1 MSIPLQKNFRWLLLA
16 ALAVFVGSF
25 TAAAAT
31 LTVSPA
37 VTSNTYPGNITLTIG
52 GLTNGEP
59 VTVQKWVDANTNG
72 AIDAGDLLLDTFSL
86 NESGASL
93 IGGIT
98 NISVPFDSNP
108 VTNAITTVLNFAPPL
123 TLENIVARQIY
134 QVTSPTGRFAP
145 VTAAFTVTNA
155 ATAQKLSGIIYS
167 NGVSPVPFAMVVA
180 IPDSGYAGATV
191 ADANGRYALNLN
203 PGAYFLVAIAP
214 NYYYDQSTAPSVTLT
229 NGVMATNDLTLIP
242 GTATISG
249 KVFNF
254 ANSNGV
260 GAVMLQLQSGNL
272 FALAF
277 TDTNGNYSAAV
288 TPNFWKLK
296 PTKERLVRRAFVAAQ
311 KSLQV
316 NTSGGNATNANLALY
331 PGNAMFYG
339 RVTDNGGTPFTNL
352 RMESGD
358 GTNNLFSAAS
368 YTDANGYYAIMA
380 YVAASTNWDC
390 MANSSD
396 NSVFTN
402 YIVNSPNNTNLVPGQ
417 ALLQNFVA
425 LPVSAHVSGAV
436 HDNLGNPVVGVAMY
450 ASTFINSNSY
460 TSQNVDTDG
469 SGNYSLNVA
478 SGTWGVNFS
487 LGGNSGL
494 DTAGF
499 VDYFS
504 PHLVNFPP
512 TSVVLNITVNQ
523 IGTPVISA
531 PSQPAPGQFG
541 FSINGSVNTSYDV
554 QTVTNLAATN
564 WATLYTLTLTNTP
577 FSVTDTHATNRQRY
591 YRVKKN

>member
-1 MSIPLQKNFRWLLLA
+1 MNIPLQKNFRWLLLA

-72 AIDAGDLLLDTFSL
+72 VIDAGDLLLDTFSL
-86 NESGASL
+86 NESGASF

-134 QVTSPTGRFAP
+134 QVTSPTGRFPP

-425 LPVSAHVSGAV
+425 LPVSAHVSGSV

-450 ASTFINSNSY
+450 ASTFISSNSY

-499 VDYFS
+499 VDYFQ

-512 TSVVLNITVNQ
+512 TNVVLNITVYQN
-523 IGTPVISA
+523 GTPVMSA